1 MIVSLIYGRRYRAV
15 VAIPEPLRPM
25 VTPAGISAQ
34 LARYQLTG
42 AVSNLGGGRYQVD
55 ATYGGRTGTYDLPA
69 VVQSVDL
76 IR

>member
-1 MIVSLIYGRRYRAV
+1 MTVSLTFGRRYRAV
-15 VAIPEPLRPM
+15 VAIPEPLRPL
-25 VTPAGISAQ
+25 VTPAGVAAQ

-42 AVSNLGGGRYQVD
+42 EVFSLGGGRYKVE